1 MLCCC
6 CYCTKYASHVV
17 SDSIESNKWPQT
29 FTTTTANI
37 SKWNVT
43 VYILQ
48 ALSFERKLHS
58 SSKIQQCGIHFD
70 CQLVWFLLLSH
81 SHSWFVQQWLKFLGP
96 SNGKLFFFKSKQ
108 TSNTGQSSYFSSLL
122 TAVCCLRV
130 GFLCIHRAKTR
141 KLNFVKPILP
151 LIFTQNRYGH
161 HSLAKTKEF
170 SPIIAHPIPSS

>member
-96 SNGKLFFFKSKQ
+96 SNGKLFFFLKASKQ
-108 TSNTGQSSYFSSLL
+108 VTRANLAIFLHFWRPCVVCVL
-122 TAVCCLRV
+122 VFCAFTA
-130 GFLCIHRAKTR
+130 R
-141 KLNFVKPILP
+141 KQENSISTNQYYP
-151 LIFTQNRYGH
+151 
-161 HSLAKTKEF
+161 
-170 SPIIAHPIPSS
+170 